1 VVGAGAVLADAG
13 SLVGVGSSADVDSS
27 VDVDLRVA
35 RLAASTGR
43 LAVGFTA
50 EQWPTVVAGSTA
62 VAVDTVAA
70 VTGNRG
76 GSGV

>member
-1 VVGAGAVLADAG
+1 
-13 SLVGVGSSADVDSS
+13 LVGVGSSADVDSS

-50 EQWPTVVAGSTA
+50 EQWPTVAEGSTVVEGSTA